1 MSAKPPRV
9 PPRRSKGTCSSLRTI
24 APRPGRYA
32 LAMRIARFSHSG
44 EVSYGLV
51 LGPDRPAGE
60 AGRPAGEAGGPAD
73 GTGTASGTGSING
86 SGVNGSAVNEGPAA
100 DQLMVAQLAG
110 HPFGGRAEDIKLTGI
125 RYPLASVRLLAPI
138 LPSKVICV
146 GKNYADHAREMGT
159 EPPEEPV
166 IFLKPSTA
174 VSGPGDSIVRPTDLS
189 ERVDYE
195 GELAVV
201 IGRLCRQ
208 VPAGRVLEVI
218 FGYTCANDVT
228 ARDLQARDGQ
238 WTRAKG
244 FDTFCPLGPWM
255 ETGVDPADL
264 ELSTSLN
271 GEVKQ
276 HSRTS
281 LMLHGV
287 AELIM
292 AVSQVMT
299 LLPGDVLL
307 TGTPAGVGPMGKG
320 DQVSV
325 TIEGIGTLTNPVTD
339 RD

>member
-1 MSAKPPRV
+1 
-9 PPRRSKGTCSSLRTI
+9 
-24 APRPGRYA
+24 
-32 LAMRIARFSHSG
+32 MRIARFSHSG

-51 LGPDRPAGE
+51 LGPD
-60 AGRPAGEAGGPAD
+60 RPAGEAGGPAD

-86 SGVNGSAVNEGPAA
+86 SGVNGSAVNESPAA

-174 VSGPGDSIVRPTDLS
+174 GSGPGDSIVRPTDLS

-208 VPAGRVLEVI
+208 VPAGRVPEVI

-238 WTRAKG
+238 
-244 FDTFCPLGPWM
+244 
-255 ETGVDPADL
+255 
-264 ELSTSLN
+264 
-271 GEVKQ
+271 
-276 HSRTS
+276 
-281 LMLHGV
+281 
-287 AELIM
+287 
-292 AVSQVMT
+292 
-299 LLPGDVLL
+299 
-307 TGTPAGVGPMGKG
+307 
-320 DQVSV
+320 
-325 TIEGIGTLTNPVTD
+325 
-339 RD
+339 